1 MAGGVGT
8 GSEVAARAG
17 AILFACGVFLLL
29 GQYARLI
36 AIVRRT
42 AS

>member
-1 MAGGVGT
+1 
-8 GSEVAARAG
+8 VAARAG
-17 AILFACGVFLLL
+17 AILFACGVLLLL

-42 AS
+42 ASE